1 MLLGNFVQQ
10 PQGYKAFIP
19 GQFPPKE
26 MLVFS
31 PTVHLT
37 NDRATLAL
45 GKLDGIAQLIP
56 DIDYFLST
64 YIQKE
69 AAVSS
74 NIEGTKAT
82 MHDALR
88 ADIGMTEYIPEDVEN
103 IFSYINAINHGVA
116 AVQDSPLTLRIIR
129 QVHEKMMKNT
139 REGIGKTPGEIRK
152 TQNWIGGTRPENALF
167 VPPPAHELPRALS
180 DIEKFL
186 NLPQPYSPLIK
197 AALLHAQF
205 ETVHPF
211 LDGNGRTGRM
221 LVTMFLWHRRLLEM
235 PVLYLS
241 TYFKKHQE
249 TYYEKLNAYHSE
261 NGNVEEWV
269 EFFLDG
275 VIDIA
280 NSSIETCRKITEL
293 RERDMRKAQKLGKAT
308 APKTLD
314 MIRFLYKM
322 PTVGIADVVNQTRY
336 SRPSAYKLIDRL
348 VDMNILYPADEN
360 DGYGKKYTYKDYV
373 EVFAEDESLG

>member
-10 PQGYKAFIP
+10 PQGYKVFIP

-31 PTVHLT
+31 PAVHLT

-103 IFSYINAINHGVA
+103 IFSYINAINYGVA

-139 REGIGKTPGEIRK
+139 REGIGKTPGELRK
-152 TQNWIGGTRPENALF
+152 TQNWIGGATIRDAHF
-167 VPPPAHELPRALS
+167 VPPAPHMINDLMNDLDHYWNDKAMMTPL
-180 DIEKFL
+180 
-186 NLPQPYSPLIK
+186 LIK
-197 AALLHAQF
+197 AAVSHYQF
-205 ETVHPF
+205 ETIHPF
-211 LDGNGRTGRM
+211 LDGNGRIG
-221 LVTMFLWHRRLLEM
+221 RLLITLFLMEKKLLTT
-235 PVLYLS
+235 PALYIS
-241 TYFKKHQE
+241 
-249 TYYEKLNAYHSE
+249 YYLKLNRVEYYDRMSE
-261 NGNVEEWV
+261 VRRTGNYEQWV
-269 EFFLDG
+269 IFFLQAFHESARDA
-275 VIDIA
+275 IDTIDRLSALHDENLRKLDDLSKRQKDTAIKLFLYIESNPIINLGNTAKHLEIA
-280 NSSIETCRKITEL
+280 YNTAAKTVNVLVEKGILSKG
-293 RERDMRKAQKLGKAT
+293 AKLGK
-308 APKTLD
+308 
-314 MIRFLYKM
+314 
-322 PTVGIADVVNQTRY
+322 TRTY
-336 SRPSAYKLIDRL
+336 IYEAYLE
-348 VDMNILYPADEN
+348 ILR
-360 DGYGKKYTYKDYV
+360 KDT
-373 EVFAEDESLG
+373 

>member
-19 GQFPPKE
+19 GKFPPKE

-211 LDGNGRTGRM
+211 LDGNGRTGRL
-221 LVTMFLWHRRLLEM
+221 LVTLQLHHDKVLEY

-241 TYFKKHQE
+241 EYFKRHRDTYFDRLSDYHNK
-249 TYYEKLNAYHSE
+249 EKI
-261 NGNVEEWV
+261 EEWV
-269 EFFLDG
+269 LFFLEG
-275 VIDIA
+275 VTTIAEEAIQVSKKLID
-280 NSSIETCRKITEL
+280 L
-293 RERDMRKAQKLGKAT
+293 RERDMEKVNALGGKQAKT
-308 APKTLD
+308 ALMLLKG
-314 MIRFLYKM
+314 LYSS
-322 PTVGIADVVNQTRY
+322 PIIDVARAEKITGL
-336 SRPSAYKLIDRL
+336 SRPAANAL
-348 VDMNILYPADEN
+348 VKKFVDIGILYQSGSAD
-360 DGYGKKYTYKDYV
+360 YGRVFVSSKDRKSV
-373 EVFAEDESLG
+373 V